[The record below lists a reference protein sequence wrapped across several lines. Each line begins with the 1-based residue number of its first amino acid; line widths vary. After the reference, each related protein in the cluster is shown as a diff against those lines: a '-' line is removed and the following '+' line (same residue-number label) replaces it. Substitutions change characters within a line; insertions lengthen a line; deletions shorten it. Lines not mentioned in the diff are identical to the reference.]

1 MNNETFFKAVNE
13 EAGYEYVKNPEEQT
27 LVKTREPIANFKAM
41 AAWMNDSGSHS
52 EVETSF
58 GTMYTF
64 VVHAR
69 ELIVMDDGEFR
80 YAWKD

>member
-13 EAGYEYVKNPEEQT
+13 EIGYEYVKNPEDQT
-27 LVKTREPIANFKAM
+27 LVKTRDTIADFKAG
-41 AAWMNDSGSHS
+41 AAMNGAEFDS

-58 GTMYTF
+58 GTIYKL
-64 VVHAR
+64 VVGAH